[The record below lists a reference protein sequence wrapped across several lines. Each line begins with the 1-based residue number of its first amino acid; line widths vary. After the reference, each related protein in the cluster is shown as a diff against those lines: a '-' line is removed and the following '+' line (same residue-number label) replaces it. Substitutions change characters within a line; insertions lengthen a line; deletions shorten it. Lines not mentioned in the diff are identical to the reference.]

1 MRNVTVDREDAAS
14 MQAACL
20 TTRDDGI
27 THMDGTNPR
36 QQARAR
42 ISTCAGQAADAI
54 ERGFLTSSGPLVTFA
69 LDDPQAS
76 AMGWALCCYRCT
88 CDDRNTKRRHC
99 MYIRFENAWGNE
111 HTDNVRVYA

>member
-14 MQAACL
+14 MQAACRI
-20 TTRDDGI
+20 TRHFGI
-27 THMDGTNPR
+27 ARMEGTNPR
-36 QQARAR
+36 QRAWAR
-42 ISTCAGQAADAI
+42 ISTCAGQAVDAI

-69 LDDPQAS
+69 LDDKQAD
-76 AMGWALCCYRCT
+76 ALEWALCCYRCT

-99 MYIRFENAWGNE
+99 MYIRFANAWGNQ